1 MEPRRNMRTL
11 SRTVVSTT
19 AAAVIC
25 LALAL
30 PASAATLIEYRGE
43 TSAPSWNRVVAY
55 VLKKDNGR
63 RLLRFIAI
71 RGTLT
76 CEDASTQKKHYIIG
90 IGPLG
95 KDGSFEREITAVEF
109 DDDTTYLRVDGTIG
123 FRNGNGTALFNR
135 AALTQDG
142 MDAQLCT
149 TGELTWTVDRVS
161 AERVKPSAV
170 PMPGGKTYLRVR
182 ALK

>member
-11 SRTVVSTT
+11 SRTVVST
-19 AAAVIC
+19 AAVVVVC

-30 PASAATLIEYRGE
+30 PASAATLIEYRGD
-43 TSAPSWNRVVAY
+43 TSASSWNRVVAY
-55 VLKKDNGR
+55 VLKKENGR

-71 RGTLT
+71 RSTLT
-76 CEDASTQKKHYIIG
+76 CEDASTQKKSYIIG

-109 DDDTTYLRVDGTIG
+109 DDDTLYLRVGGTIG
-123 FRNGNGTALFNR
+123 FRSGSGTALFNR

-149 TGELTWTVDRVS
+149 TGELTWTLDRVG
-161 AERVKPSAV
+161 AEPVKPSAV
-170 PMPGGKTYLRVR
+170 PIRGVKTYLSVQT
-182 ALK
+182 LK

>member
-1 MEPRRNMRTL
+1 
-11 SRTVVSTT
+11 
-19 AAAVIC
+19 

-30 PASAATLIEYRGE
+30 PASAAALIEYRGE

-71 RGTLT
+71 RSTLT

-95 KDGSFEREITAVEF
+95 KDGSFGREITTSEF
-109 DDDTTYLRVDGTIG
+109 DDEATYLHVGGTIG
-123 FRNGNGTALFNR
+123 FRSGSGTALFNR
-135 AALTQDG
+135 AVLTQDG

-161 AERVKPSAV
+161 AEPVNPSTLEIA
-170 PMPGGKTYLRVR
+170 GGKTYLRVR
-182 ALK
+182 P